1 MSTFDPSNPQQP
13 PPPMGAPA
21 AQVPPPPGYAY
32 AAAYPRF
39 YVTTMGATHGPYE
52 FPQLQGMALAR
63 QIRSDTPLC
72 DDRGGAWFPAR
83 DLPGLFSQ
91 KEWLPALLLS
101 IFLGHFGADRFYLG
115 QTGLGLLKLFTCGGL
130 YVWWLVDIILIAT
143 DKMTDADGLPLR
155 RT

>member
-1 MSTFDPSNPQQP
+1 
-13 PPPMGAPA
+13 
-21 AQVPPPPGYAY
+21 
-32 AAAYPRF
+32 
-39 YVTTMGATHGPYE
+39 MGATHGPYE
-52 FPQLQGMALAR
+52 FPQLQEMARAR
-63 QIRSDTPLC
+63 QVKSDTPLC
-72 DDRGGAWFPAR
+72 DDRGGGWFPAR

-91 KEWLPALLLS
+91 KEWLPALLFS

-143 DKMTDADGLPLR
+143 DKLPDSDGLPLR